1 MIATNKPYHF
11 ILYQCKCKL
20 NNNMYFPGFAVTATG
35 LSYDTIEVT
44 WQPLDP
50 ELADITSGYSV
61 EWYFQAIPVSTYM
74 TSIGVFLHHIPDLDP
89 YTNYTIRVSPVTKDG
104 LEIVTGSAKARTLA
118 PGMWAMNRNR
128 VLEIVIMK
136 ILTS

>member
-1 MIATNKPYHF
+1 
-11 ILYQCKCKL
+11 
-20 NNNMYFPGFAVTATG
+20 MYFPGFAVTATG

-74 TSIGVFLHHIPDLDP
+74 TSIGVFLHHIPETPNTPNTCLL
-89 YTNYTIRVSPVTKDG
+89 YTSDAAD
-104 LEIVTGSAKARTLA
+104 E
-118 PGMWAMNRNR
+118 
-128 VLEIVIMK
+128 
-136 ILTS
+136 